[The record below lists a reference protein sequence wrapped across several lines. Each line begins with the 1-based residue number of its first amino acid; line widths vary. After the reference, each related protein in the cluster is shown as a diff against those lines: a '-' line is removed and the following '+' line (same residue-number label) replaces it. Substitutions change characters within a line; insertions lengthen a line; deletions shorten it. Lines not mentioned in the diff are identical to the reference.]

1 MTAIRCSVVHLIAL
15 SAALLLPPPA
25 QADPERA
32 TDALL
37 PAPEAPAPAAR
48 VRVFEILDTLDAPQ
62 TGWLGQQLNRVGLSR
77 YGLTY
82 SRELDFGD
90 GVELRFGGPRMR
102 GSGDVGLSIELRF

>member
-1 MTAIRCSVVHLIAL
+1 MTAFRCSVVHLIAL

-25 QADPERA
+25 HADPERVP
-32 TDALL
+32 DALL
-37 PAPEAPAPAAR
+37 PAPEAPAPAPR
-48 VRVFEILDTLDAPQ
+48 VRVFEILDSLDARE
-62 TGWLGQQLNRVGLSR
+62 TSWLSQHLSHVGLSR

-82 SRELDFGD
+82 SQELDFGD